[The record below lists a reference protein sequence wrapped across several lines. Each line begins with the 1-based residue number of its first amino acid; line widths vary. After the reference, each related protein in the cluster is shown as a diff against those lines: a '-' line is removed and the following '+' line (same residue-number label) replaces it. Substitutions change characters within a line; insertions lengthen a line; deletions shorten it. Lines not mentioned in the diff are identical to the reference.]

1 MMIVIVTKMTKTVT
15 TMRVTMSVDQIVQEW
30 PSMPAFITWLQS
42 ILFRSV
48 EQSTSSSSTLSS
60 SSATTLTG
68 MIHLT
73 FDQVLYEPIFWA
85 LSRWVICFWIQVCF
99 CPLFAFLSTKIVFGL
114 VAPICERD
122 IMQWHPSVGKL
133 LYGQYYGHL
142 SKMGAAAIWKT
153 WSKVRW
159 II

>member
-48 EQSTSSSSTLSS
+48 EQSTSSSSTSSS

-99 CPLFAFLSTKIVFGL
+99 DPLFCVPFGKNSVWPCGTYL
-114 VAPICERD
+114 WKGHHAVAPICRK
-122 IMQWHPSVGKL
+122 ITFRPVLWTPLKNGRRS
-133 LYGQYYGHL
+133 HL
-142 SKMGAAAIWKT
+142 EDLVKT
-153 WSKVRW
+153 
-159 II
+159 